1 MTKSTL
7 YSTMQLIAEIL
18 DFNDNPE
25 ALSDRIKKTSVDWDT
40 FVTVGSKHLMLPALY
55 CQLKAKRLLP
65 LIPADLTI
73 YLEEIASIN
82 RGRNTILLAEAREI
96 SELFNKEQ
104 INHVFIKGMA
114 LIAGHTFKDH
124 AERMIGDIDILI
136 AENQLNTAFDIL
148 TQHGYSDTV
157 DSILERKRHRHL
169 PRQISPEKFGAIEL
183 HSDILTYK
191 YKHLIT
197 SDKVLNN
204 KRIIDGIALPSLEDA
219 IKTAVYAFQIN
230 DKAHLYGY
238 FSFKTIYDCLALQL
252 LTQPSLLK
260 QLSEEKHS
268 QSFLLISSVFFK
280 GLQPWKSSLYSKLLK
295 RYYTLSFQN
304 SILGNLLHSLVKHLI
319 FLHIR
324 LLLVFKS
331 QHYRSFILRNK
342 TIIKNK

>member
-1 MTKSTL
+1 MTKSAL

-114 LIAGHTFKDH
+114 LIAGHTFKDQ
-124 AERMIGDIDILI
+124 AERMLTDIDILVSDSQI
-136 AENQLNTAFDIL
+136 HTAFDIL
-148 TQHGYSDTV
+148 TQYGYTDTV
-157 DSILERKRHRHL
+157 TSIIKRKNRRHL
-169 PRQISPEKFGAIEL
+169 PRQVSPEKFGAIEL
-183 HSDILTYK
+183 HSDILIHK
-191 YKHLIT
+191 YTHLILN
-197 SDKVLNN
+197 DDVLNN
-204 KRIIDGIALPSLEDA
+204 KRIIDGIAIPSIEDA
-219 IKTAVYAFQIN
+219 IKMAVYAFQIN

-268 QSFLLISSVFFK
+268 QSFLHLSSVFYK
-280 GLQPWKSSLYSKLLK
+280 ELTPHKSSAYSKVVK
-295 RYYTLSFQN
+295 RYF
-304 SILGNLLHSLVKHLI
+304 
-319 FLHIR
+319 
-324 LLLVFKS
+324 VFKLNHPKWGHIIHVS
-331 QHYRSFILRNK
+331 IKIYNNIQVRIQLLAYNKSYRRHILTHK
-342 TIIKNK
+342 LGIKLK